1 MNGAWTQIGK
11 YAGYL
16 GVVVCVAAVAGRF
29 YGSKE
34 FLGFQAINVF
44 IVGVAFLAFGTW
56 AKLEA
61 TAKT

>member
-1 MNGAWTQIGK
+1 MNGAWTRIGR

-16 GVVVCVAAVAGRF
+16 GVVICLAAVAGRF

-44 IVGVAFLAFGTW
+44 IVGVGLLAFGAW
-56 AKLEA
+56 AKLEGHKIA
-61 TAKT
+61 